1 MKMEKAVDFM
11 HNNVK
16 LAISYIRYY
25 RKQAAI
31 LFLGICMSVLL
42 MNGIASLVYSNH
54 NASYENAKEEY
65 GSWNYAIPKNL
76 IDENKI
82 IRSDSEYELHH
93 MGVYYSAPCQ
103 ADSKDITFCYGDSL
117 YLEMNHRTLLEG
129 TYPKH
134 KNEIALD
141 YYALHNLGMDYA
153 LGSTLELGE
162 ETFTLT
168 GILSEGAKTA
178 DNSILIFTDEETV
191 LDMDETTFLYL
202 EFSDAKRAYE
212 QFSAFL
218 QKNRINCP
226 DPEIND
232 GISVYIGAEPK
243 ETIIDIFITALHLDE
258 CNAVGKLIYLLG
270 TLDNT
275 NNLLQKMIFAVIFLF
290 GIFIINSIFRVIV
303 QKRKSQYGLL
313 EVLGIDEKNM
323 FAAMLMELV
332 ILFIPAYFIGAILG
346 IVLARFLFQGTFKAA
361 VDIFVLGFL
370 LFLLFLIFCS
380 AGTIRNMR
388 KITQAEKMKDS
399 SYRKNRKIIS
409 LKKHHIMGTLS
420 RRFILTKKTSFA
432 GIIIS
437 LSLGGVL
444 FVSTTYVADNAK
456 QNNEHAMLTDESLY
470 TDIRISID
478 DDDLGNVIPK
488 NMEREIKKENING
501 IKEIFPVSYTLG
513 EIPLCNGILKWTE
526 YYPEIDE
533 NSDIKQDENIMEKYN
548 GIATK
553 QSESDYKLKVNVYG
567 YGEQQLSALSE
578 YLLEG
583 TISYNKMIENNQVI
597 LKTLMDGAGYY
608 DGLDIHVG
616 DHITLKVPKNILNDN
631 AELLKFQASDENY
644 IEKDFVVSA
653 IVSRCTGETDEFIGS
668 GTDVV
673 SVIMPQQ
680 MMESN
685 FDIADYN
692 SLNINLEENAKSE
705 EVSNKLRN
713 YMVGLNGCVIHDNT
727 TEIAKKNDSIMQK
740 VHFFYGIALILFFIS
755 LLHTTNSMN
764 HQIWSRRYE
773 LGILR
778 AMGITEQGFCK
789 ILINEGLF
797 YGVFTSACMLVLIFI
812 SKFVLANMMQHILR
826 FIIVNNNIPFLP
838 CIGMTL
844 LNIVV
849 CVVVIVV
856 SGRELLKKNIIDEI
870 RG

>member
-1 MKMEKAVDFM
+1 M
-11 HNNVK
+11 HNNMK
-16 LAISYIRYY
+16 LAISYIQYY

-31 LFLGICMSVLL
+31 LFLGICMSALL

-54 NASYENAKEEY
+54 NAGYENAKEEY
-65 GSWNYAIPKNL
+65 GSWNYAIPNNL
-76 IDENKI
+76 TDENKI
-82 IRSDSEYELHH
+82 IHSDSGYELNH
-93 MGVYYSAPCQ
+93 MGIYHSAPCQ
-103 ADSKDITFCYGDSL
+103 TDSKDIIFCYGDSQ
-117 YLEMNHRTLLEG
+117 YLEMNHRMLLEG
-129 TYPKH
+129 TYPEH

-153 LGSTLELGE
+153 LGSTLELDG

-168 GILSEGAKTA
+168 GIFSEGAKSA
-178 DNSILIFTDEETV
+178 NNSILIFTDEETV
-191 LDMDETTFLYL
+191 FDMDETSFLYL
-202 EFSDAKRAYE
+202 EFSDVKRAYE

-218 QKNRINCP
+218 QKNHINCQ

-232 GISVYIGAEPK
+232 GVSSYIGAEPK
-243 ETIIDIFITALHLDE
+243 ETIIDIIRTALHLDE
-258 CNAVGKLIYLLG
+258 SSVVGKLIYLLG
-270 TLDNT
+270 TLDN
-275 NNLLQKMIFAVIFLF
+275 NYNLLQKMIFAVIFLF
-290 GIFIINSIFRVIV
+290 GIFIVNSIFRVIV

-323 FAAMLMELV
+323 FAAILMELV
-332 ILFIPAYFIGAILG
+332 ISFIPAYFIGGILG
-346 IVLARFLFQGTFKAA
+346 IVLAGFLFQGTFKAA
-361 VDIFVLGFL
+361 VNIFVWGFF
-370 LFLLFLIFCS
+370 LFLLFLIFCP
-380 AGTIRNMR
+380 AGTVRNMR

-399 SYRKNRKIIS
+399 SYGKNRKIIS

-420 RRFILTKKTSFA
+420 RRFVLTKKTSFA

-437 LSLGGVL
+437 LSLGSVL
-444 FVSTTYVADNAK
+444 FVSVTYVADNAR

-478 DDDLGNVIPK
+478 NDDLGNVIPQ
-488 NMEREIKKENING
+488 NIESEIKKENING

-513 EIPLCNGILKWTE
+513 EIPLRNGILKWTE

-553 QSESDYKLKVNVYG
+553 QSELDYKLKVNVYG
-567 YGEQQLSALSE
+567 YGEQQLSALSD

-608 DGLDIHVG
+608 DGIDIHVG
-616 DHITLKVPKNILNDN
+616 GHITLKVPKNTVNDN

-644 IEKDFVVSA
+644 VEKDFVVSA
-653 IVSRCTGETDEFIGS
+653 IVSRCMGETDEFIGS
-668 GTDVV
+668 GTDVA

-692 SLNINLEENAKSE
+692 SLNINLEENAKSG
-705 EVSNKLRN
+705 EVSDKLRN
-713 YMVGLNGCVIHDNT
+713 YIVGLNKCIIHDNT

-740 VHFFYGIALILFFIS
+740 VYFFYGIALILFFIS

-773 LGILR
+773 FGILR

-789 ILINEGLF
+789 ILIGEGLF
-797 YGVFTSACMLVLIFI
+797 YGVFTSACMILLIFI
-812 SKFVLANMMQHILR
+812 SKFILANIMQHILR

-838 CIGMTL
+838 CIGMVL
-844 LNIVV
+844 LNVIV
-849 CVVVIVV
+849 CIVVIVV

>member
-1 MKMEKAVDFM
+1 M
-11 HNNVK
+11 HNNMR
-16 LAISYIRYY
+16 LAISYIKYY

-42 MNGIASLVYSNH
+42 MNGIASLVYSNQ

-65 GSWNYAIPKNL
+65 GSWNYAISKNL

-82 IRSDSEYELHH
+82 IRSDSEYELNR
-93 MGVYYSAPCQ
+93 MGVYYSAPCE
-103 ADSKDITFCYGDSL
+103 AAGKDITFCYGDIQ

-153 LGSTLELGE
+153 LGSTLELRGE
-162 ETFTLT
+162 RFTLT
-168 GILSEGAKTA
+168 GIVSEGAKTA
-178 DNSILIFTDEETV
+178 DNSILIFTDKETV
-191 LDMDETTFLYL
+191 LDMDEASFLYL

-218 QKNRINCP
+218 QKNRISCP
-226 DPEIND
+226 DPEMND

-243 ETIIDIFITALHLDE
+243 ETIIDIILTALHLDE

-270 TLDNT
+270 RLDNN

-290 GIFIINSIFRVIV
+290 GVFIINSIFRVIV

-332 ILFIPAYFIGAILG
+332 ILFIPAYFIGGILG
-346 IVLARFLFQGTFKAA
+346 IVVARFLFQGTFKAA
-361 VDIFVLGFL
+361 MDIFALGFL
-370 LFLLFLIFCS
+370 LFLLFLVFCS
-380 AGTIRNMR
+380 AGAIRNMR
-388 KITQAEKMKDS
+388 KYTQTEKMKDS
-399 SYRKNRKIIS
+399 SYRKSRKIIS

-420 RRFILTKKTSFA
+420 RRFILTKKTAFA

-444 FVSTTYVADNAK
+444 FVSSTYVADNAK

-470 TDIRISID
+470 TDIRISIE
-478 DDDLGNVIPK
+478 DDDLGNVIPG
-488 NMEREIKKENING
+488 NIESEINKEKISG
-501 IKEIFPVSYTLG
+501 IKEIFPVSYILG
-513 EIPLCNGILKWTE
+513 EIPLGNGILKWTE
-526 YYPEIDE
+526 FYPEIDE
-533 NSDIKQDENIMEKYN
+533 HADRKQDENIMEKYN

-567 YGEQQLSALSE
+567 YGEPQLSALSE
-578 YLLEG
+578 YRLEG
-583 TISYNKMIENNQVI
+583 EISYNKMIENNQVI

-608 DGLDIHVG
+608 DGIDIHAG
-616 DHITLKVPKNILNDN
+616 DHITLKVPKNTLADN
-631 AELLKFQASDENY
+631 AKLLKFQASDENY

-673 SVIMPQQ
+673 SVIMPHQ

-692 SLNINLEENAKSE
+692 SLNINLEENAKSG
-705 EVSNKLRN
+705 EVSNKLKN
-713 YMVGLNGCVIHDNT
+713 YIVGLNKCVIHDNT

-740 VHFFYGIALILFFIS
+740 VYFFYGIALILFFIS

-764 HQIWSRRYE
+764 HQIQSRRYE
-773 LGILR
+773 LAILR
-778 AMGITEQGFCK
+778 AIGITERGFCK

-797 YGVFTSACMLVLIFI
+797 YGVFTSVCMLVLIFI
-812 SKFVLANMMQHILR
+812 SKFILANIMQHILR
-826 FIIVNNNIPFLP
+826 FIIVNNNIPLLP
-838 CIGMTL
+838 CVGMTL
-844 LNIVV
+844 LNIIV

>member
-1 MKMEKAVDFM
+1 M

>member
-1 MKMEKAVDFM
+1 M
-11 HNNVK
+11 HNNMK

-25 RKQAAI
+25 RKHAAI
-31 LFLGICMSVLL
+31 LFLGICMSALL
-42 MNGIASLVYSNH
+42 MNGIASLVYSNQ
-54 NASYENAKEEY
+54 NASYETAKKEY

-82 IRSDSEYELHH
+82 IRSDSEYKLNR
-93 MGVYYSAPCQ
+93 MGVYYSAPWE
-103 ADSKDITFCYGDSL
+103 AGNKDITFCYGDRQ

-129 TYPKH
+129 TYPEH

-141 YYALHNLGMDYA
+141 YYALHNLGMDFA
-153 LGSTLELGE
+153 LGSTLELRGE
-162 ETFTLT
+162 RFTLT
-168 GILSEGAKTA
+168 GILSEGAKTE
-178 DNSILIFTDEETV
+178 DNSILIFTDKKTV
-191 LDMDETTFLYL
+191 LDMDGASFLYL

-212 QFSAFL
+212 QFSAFV

-226 DPEIND
+226 DPEMND
-232 GISVYIGAEPK
+232 GISAYIGAEPK
-243 ETIIDIFITALHLDE
+243 ETIIGIILAALHLEE

-270 TLDNT
+270 RLE
-275 NNLLQKMIFAVIFLF
+275 NNHDLLQKMIFAVIFLF
-290 GIFIINSIFRVIV
+290 GIFIISSIFQAMI

-332 ILFIPAYFIGAILG
+332 ILFIPAYFIGGILG
-346 IVLARFLFQGTFKAA
+346 IALAKILFQGTFKAA
-361 VDIFVLGFL
+361 ADMFALGFL
-370 LFLLFLIFCS
+370 LFLLFLAFCS

-388 KITQAEKMKDS
+388 KYTQAEKMKDS
-399 SYRKNRKIIS
+399 AYRKNRKIIS

-420 RRFILTKKTSFA
+420 RRFILTKKTAFA

-444 FVSTTYVADNAK
+444 FVSSTYVADNAR
-456 QNNEHAMLTDESLY
+456 QNNEHAMLTNESLY
-470 TDIRISID
+470 TDLRISIE
-478 DDDLGNVIPK
+478 DDDLGNVIPG
-488 NMEREIKKENING
+488 NVESEIRKENING

-513 EIPLCNGILKWTE
+513 EIPLGNGILKWTGF
-526 YYPEIDE
+526 YPEIDDH
-533 NSDIKQDENIMEKYN
+533 SDVKQDENIMEKYN

-567 YGEQQLSALSE
+567 YGKQQLSALSE

-583 TISYNKMIENNQVI
+583 TVSYNKMIENNQVI

-608 DGLDIHVG
+608 DGIDIHVG
-616 DHITLKVPKNILNDN
+616 DHITLKVPKNTFIDN
-631 AELLKFQASDENY
+631 AELLKFQAPDENY
-644 IEKDFVVSA
+644 IEKDFAVSA

-692 SLNINLEENAKSE
+692 SLNINLEENAKSD

-713 YMVGLNGCVIHDNT
+713 YTVGLNKCVIHDNT
-727 TEIAKKNDSIMQK
+727 GEIAKKNDSIMQK
-740 VHFFYGIALILFFIS
+740 TYFFYGIALILFLIS

-764 HQIWSRRYE
+764 HQIQSRRYE
-773 LGILR
+773 LAILR

-789 ILINEGLF
+789 ILINQGLF

-812 SKFVLANMMQHILR
+812 SKFILASIMQHILR
-826 FIIVNNNIPFLP
+826 FIIVNNNIPLLP
-838 CIGMTL
+838 CIGMAL
-844 LNIVV
+844 LNIIV
-849 CVVVIVV
+849 CVAVIAV

>member
-1 MKMEKAVDFM
+1 M
-11 HNNVK
+11 HNNMK
-16 LAISYIRYY
+16 LAISYIQYY

-65 GSWNYAIPKNL
+65 GSWNYAIPNNL

-82 IRSDSEYELHH
+82 IRSDSEYELNH
-93 MGVYYSAPCQ
+93 MGIYYSAPCQ
-103 ADSKDITFCYGDSL
+103 ADSKDITFCYGDSQ

-129 TYPKH
+129 TYPEH

-168 GILSEGAKTA
+168 GILSEGAKTV

-191 LDMDETTFLYL
+191 LDMDETSFLYL

-212 QFSAFL
+212 QFSVFL

-243 ETIIDIFITALHLDE
+243 ETIIDIIITALHLDE
-258 CNAVGKLIYLLG
+258 CNAVGKLIYLLV
-270 TLDNT
+270 TLDNN

-332 ILFIPAYFIGAILG
+332 ILFIPAYFIGGILG

-361 VDIFVLGFL
+361 VDIFVWGFF
-370 LFLLFLIFCS
+370 LFLLFLVFCS

-456 QNNEHAMLTDESLY
+456 QNNEHAILTDESLY

-478 DDDLGNVIPK
+478 DDDLGNVIPG
-488 NMEREIKKENING
+488 NIESEIKRENING

-533 NSDIKQDENIMEKYN
+533 NSDIKQDENIMEKYH

-583 TISYNKMIENNQVI
+583 TISYNKMIENNQVV

-608 DGLDIHVG
+608 DGIDVHVG

-631 AELLKFQASDENY
+631 AELLKFQSSDENY

-668 GTDVV
+668 GTDIV

-692 SLNINLEENAKSE
+692 SLNINLEENAKSD

-713 YMVGLNGCVIHDNT
+713 YIVGLNECVIHDNT

-740 VHFFYGIALILFFIS
+740 VYFFYGIALILFFIS

-773 LGILR
+773 FGILR

-789 ILINEGLF
+789 ILISEGLF
-797 YGVFTSACMLVLIFI
+797 YGVFTSACMLILIFI
-812 SKFVLANMMQHILR
+812 SKFVLANIMQHILR

-838 CIGMTL
+838 CIGMVL

-849 CVVVIVV
+849 CVAVIIV